1 MEGLIALHGA
11 PLPSGFAFWAEGP
24 HVARDDR
31 DDHPRAVAPA
41 EISSLVETA
50 CEDDELPEKIAGAVL
65 TYQQIPLRR
74 FSKLP
79 EETRRAYVRRT
90 LRDKRASDLSL
101 YVLSA
106 ALTRRHRDLISA
118 FLDAVSLP
126 HDGPSL
132 TVEGHIPQPSPET
145 LAKGV
150 EELLGR
156 WPARDVSLYLHAFA
170 AQPDVNWPLLDGR
183 LASDARLALTDRS
196 TEP

>member
-1 MEGLIALHGA
+1 MKVPRSHDIFRLLSA
-11 PLPSGFAFWAEGP
+11 AE
-24 HVARDDR
+24 V
-31 DDHPRAVAPA
+31 
-41 EISSLVETA
+41 STLVEKA
-50 CEDDELPEKIAGAVL
+50 CEDDELPEKIAGGVL

-90 LRDKRASDLSL
+90 LRDKRAADLSL

-106 ALTRRHRDLISA
+106 ALTRLHKGLITA
-118 FLDAVSLP
+118 FLDAVKLP

-132 TVEGHIPQPSPET
+132 TTESEIPEPSAAV

-150 EELLGR
+150 DAMLAK

-170 AQPDVNWPLLDGR
+170 AQPDVNWPLLDET
-183 LASDARLALTDRS
+183 LAGDARLALTDRS
-196 TEP
+196 AE

>member
-1 MEGLIALHGA
+1 MK
-11 PLPSGFAFWAEGP
+11 
-24 HVARDDR
+24 V
-31 DDHPRAVAPA
+31 PRSHELFRLLSASEV
-41 EISSLVETA
+41 STLVETA
-50 CEDDELPEKIAGAVL
+50 CEDDELPEKIAGGVL

-90 LRDKRASDLSL
+90 LRDKRAADLSL

-106 ALTRRHRDLISA
+106 ALTRLHKDLISA
-118 FLDAVSLP
+118 FLDAVKLP

-132 TVEGHIPQPSPET
+132 TTEGEIRQPSAAV

-150 EELLGR
+150 DAVLAK

-170 AQPDVNWPLLDGR
+170 AQPDVNWPLLDEM
-183 LASDARLALTDRS
+183 LSSDARLALTDRAA
-196 TEP
+196 E

>member
-1 MEGLIALHGA
+1 MK
-11 PLPSGFAFWAEGP
+11 
-24 HVARDDR
+24 V
-31 DDHPRAVAPA
+31 PRAHEIFRLLSAAEVAD
-41 EISSLVETA
+41 LVEAA
-50 CEDDELPEKIAGAVL
+50 CEDDELPEKIAGGVL

-118 FLDAVSLP
+118 FLDAVGLP

-132 TVEGHIPQPSPET
+132 SVEGEIAQPPDAT
-145 LAKGV
+145 LAQGV
-150 EELLGR
+150 DGLLAK

-170 AQPDVNWPLLDGR
+170 AQPDVHWPLLDAR
-183 LASDARLALTDRS
+183 LGADARLALTDRS
-196 TEP
+196 AE